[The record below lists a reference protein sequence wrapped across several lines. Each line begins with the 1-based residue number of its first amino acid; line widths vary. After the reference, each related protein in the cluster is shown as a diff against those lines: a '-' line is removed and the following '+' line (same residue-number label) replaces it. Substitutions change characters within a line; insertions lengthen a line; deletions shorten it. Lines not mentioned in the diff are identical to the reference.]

1 MALICPSLPFKF
13 TPIISTLFLLFI
25 MPKPIAIAACP
36 YTSIFAFG
44 DSLTDVGNR
53 VLLYPNHSHM
63 GEPPYGETFFHHPTG
78 RCSDGRLIIDFI
90 AEYYGLPFMPPS
102 ASVMM
107 NGGGNGSSID
117 GGVNFAVAGAAAVD
131 SAFYEER
138 GIVNV
143 DTNCSLRVQMRWLN
157 QLLPIFCA
165 SPSECKEKL
174 KSSLFVLGP
183 FGSNDYRRALGYGK
197 DIEEIRSYVPL
208 VIDVITTAINDLIE
222 LGATTIMVP
231 GILPDGCIGSVLT
244 EFESDNKED
253 YDPDTGCL
261 TWVNELSEYHN
272 QHLQQ
277 RLNTI
282 QHHNPDVVII
292 YADFYNATMELYRHP
307 EKYGFISTLVVCCGE
322 GGKYNL
328 NKDVGCGD
336 VQVKSCPE
344 PWFYIDWDGNH
355 MTDRANK
362 IVSMALLDGTCTS
375 PSINTLCDS
384 FKKSAYYI

>member
-1 MALICPSLPFKF
+1 
-13 TPIISTLFLLFI
+13 

-90 AEYYGLPFMPPS
+90 
-102 ASVMM
+102 
-107 NGGGNGSSID
+107 
-117 GGVNFAVAGAAAVD
+117 
-131 SAFYEER
+131 
-138 GIVNV
+138 
-143 DTNCSLRVQMRWLN
+143 
-157 QLLPIFCA
+157 
-165 SPSECKEKL
+165 ECKEKL

-282 QHHNPDVVII
+282 QHHNPDIVII

-336 VQVKSCPE
+336 IQVKSCPE
-344 PWFYIDWDGNH
+344 PWLYVDWDGNH

-362 IVSMALLDGTCTS
+362 IVSMALLDGTCLKLKPYHTFRNTRSTYPEKRLLVKFYHGTLDLHRFKRYLLVVITS
-375 PSINTLCDS
+375 GLLLYVQKLNGNGNLVPTFSMSSPEDIIPHNIPFLPQHVS
-384 FKKSAYYI
+384 PFQFFSWLS